1 MSALYAFPQGN
12 EWMDHEGNM
21 RLIHE
26 GGMTLRDYFAGQA
39 IIGIMSTA
47 AAFDRV
53 DRRIDMVARKA
64 YEFADAMLVERKSHE
79 ADRAFKEAL

>member
-1 MSALYAFPQGN
+1 MSDNPQAYPCLDSSRG
-12 EWMDHEGNM
+12 ELSM
-21 RLIHE
+21 RDP
-26 GGMTLRDYFAGQA
+26 GMTLRDYFAGQA

-64 YEFADAMLVERKSHE
+64 YEFADAMLAERKSHE